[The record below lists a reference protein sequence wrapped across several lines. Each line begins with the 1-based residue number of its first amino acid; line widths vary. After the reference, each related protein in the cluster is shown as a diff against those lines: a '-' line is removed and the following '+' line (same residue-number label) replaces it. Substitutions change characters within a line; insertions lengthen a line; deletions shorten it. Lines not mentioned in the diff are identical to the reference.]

1 MNIRWLRFV
10 SVALVVTACGGSA
23 KRSVV
28 QPADSTGANA
38 DKIIGTLL
46 DAVTGARGKKVDAPG
61 KVRFLN
67 LVRTGDATTDID
79 VWWGQPDEGDKAAT
93 ITYGAITDYLTPKT
107 VKGFD
112 SAVYSVTAKGDTKVL
127 WSWDRFS
134 PKADTSR
141 TVMMFPSDDGVAVSE
156 SDVDDAPG
164 KKDYL
169 GVEYFGPPDSGKV
182 RVLWMPIGR
191 SLDIPGKILEVAPAS
206 GGTCFTNG
214 SGIAGPD
221 GNQIDGS
228 TFQVAPGTKLALF
241 DTCGATPATG
251 TPVSAAVDVPGP
263 SGRVMLVA
271 YLGPGDKPT
280 LLTVAVRG

>member
-1 MNIRWLRFV
+1 MP
-10 SVALVVTACGGSA
+10 
-23 KRSVV
+23 V
-28 QPADSTGANA
+28 QPAGPAGPADSKVANVI
-38 DKIIGTLL
+38 DTLL

-67 LVRTGDATTDID
+67 LIRTGDATTDID

-107 VKGFD
+107 AKGFD

-127 WSWDRFS
+127 WTWDRFS

-141 TVMMFPSDDGVAVSE
+141 TVMMFPSEDGLSVSE
-156 SDVDDAPG
+156 TDVDDAPG
-164 KKDYL
+164 KKDFQ
-169 GVEYFGPPDSGKV
+169 GAEYFGLPDSGKV

-191 SLDIPGKILEVAPAS
+191 SLDVPGKILEVAPAS

-228 TFQVAPGTKLALF
+228 TFQVTPGTKLALF
-241 DTCGATPATG
+241 DTCGGTPATG
-251 TPVSAAVDVPGP
+251 APVSAVVDVPGP
-263 SGRVMLVA
+263 SGRVMLIA
-271 YLGPGDKPT
+271 YLGPGNKPT